1 MSGFGMAVVSTISI
15 GGLDFDDEGV
25 GEMTWDYRVIFTPF
39 EEGSDEGEYTIREVY
54 YDDEGE
60 ISWWSDEAVELISED
75 FWDLAADFDL
85 IAEAF
90 DKPVLVLIGEELV
103 EDDEEYEEGESEGE
117 SEDEDEE

>member
-25 GEMTWDYRVIFTPF
+25 GEMTWDYRVIFTPY

-54 YDDEGE
+54 YNDEGE
-60 ISWWSDEAVELISED
+60 ITAWSDEAAQFVGYD
-75 FWDLAADFDL
+75 FWDFAEDFDH

-90 DKPVLVLIGEELV
+90 DKPVLVLIDEELV
-103 EDDEEYEEGESEGE
+103 EDD

>member
-25 GEMTWDYRVIFTPF
+25 GEMTWDYRVIFTPY
-39 EEGSDEGEYTIREVY
+39 EAGSDEGEYTIREVY

-60 ISWWSDEAVELISED
+60 ISWWSDESVELISED

-103 EDDEEYEEGESEGE
+103 EDDEEYEEGESE
-117 SEDEDEE
+117 DEDEE